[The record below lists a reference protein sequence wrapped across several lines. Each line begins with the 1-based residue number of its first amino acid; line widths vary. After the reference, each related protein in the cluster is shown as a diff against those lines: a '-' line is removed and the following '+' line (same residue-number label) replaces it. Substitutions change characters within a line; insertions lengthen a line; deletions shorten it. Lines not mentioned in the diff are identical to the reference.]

1 MNTREYTFQSLFGS
15 TFEFEDNS
23 ITLSRIE
30 IPIIQRDY
38 AQGRKNDEVKRIR
51 ERFLDALFQSIV
63 GNKHIT
69 LDFVYGDVSKDG
81 VLTPLDGQQR
91 LTTLFLLHW
100 YIAKKEDVGVNEYGF
115 LNCFSY
121 ATRFSSRD
129 FCQELVNYTPDFSNE
144 KLSDAIK
151 DQSWYPYEWKNDPTI
166 QSMMVMIDA
175 IHKKFDNHSGLWDS
189 LVINKIISFYFLP
202 LTEMG
207 LTDDLYIKMN
217 SRGKP
222 LTPFE
227 HFKAEF
233 EEIIKHIS
241 EDLSK
246 EINHKFD
253 IDWTDM
259 LFPFRGD
266 NNIIDDEFMR
276 YFHFISDIFAYKS
289 DIALERDEFKVAK
302 LLYSYIPNEIGID
315 EFEKNIIDKLLNNS
329 DKDFILKYYRRNI
342 ENTNYIIEN
351 QFDTTI
357 SNEIFNKLKSVGY
370 KNNKSEKNIL
380 YLIKSFDCWHK
391 LDILGFFGGIF
402 SKNAYQSGKVK
413 IYQDDLNIFKECLDN
428 YGEYSGRN
436 RRFPLNKILLLY
448 SIITYLQNKVT
459 ISDVQ
464 FRKRIRIIRNLI
476 WNSTDEIRDDRM
488 KTLLNESEIII
499 LSGEI
504 PISESGELGYNVRQK
519 EEERKKIEWLIDNEE
534 QEDELYHLEDH
545 TLLKGCVSIVDINNS
560 SNFKKFRLLFNN
572 CNKDFINRVLLTIGD
587 YSQFISW
594 RFQFGA
600 KYNESVW
607 YDLFHPTKQRSGF
620 EETFKILNNL
630 LTSLDESN
638 INDEFIEKYID
649 TYLENDETT
658 KDWSYYFIKYSPM
671 RKGNFG
677 MYYWKNVSERNYNVI
692 MMNTEKSIGGKNWN
706 VFLYTL
712 NQLPEFFGKLTLG
725 DYAYQ
730 GDKLK
735 IINTNYEIESK
746 NDKYVV
752 SQNELQIVYPILQI
766 EGIDT
771 EDRIEQGRQ
780 IINDLLKAEV
790 LNE

>member
-1 MNTREYTFQSLFGS
+1 MNTREFTFQSLFGS

-23 ITLSRIE
+23 ITLSKIE

-38 AQGRKNDEVKRIR
+38 AQGRMNDEVKRIR
-51 ERFLDALFQSIV
+51 ERFLDALFQAIV

-100 YIAKKEDVGVNEYGF
+100 YIAKKEDVEVKEYDF
-115 LNCFSY
+115 LNSFSY

-129 FCQELVNYTPDFSNE
+129 FCQELVKYSPDFSDE
-144 KLSDAIK
+144 KLSVAIK
-151 DQSWYPYEWKNDPTI
+151 DQAWYPYEWKNDPTI

-175 IHKKFDNHSGLWDS
+175 IHNKFDNHSGLWES
-189 LVINKIISFYFLP
+189 LVTNKIISFYFLP

-241 EDLSK
+241 EKLSK

-276 YFHFISDIFAYKS
+276 YFHFISDIITYKS
-289 DIALERDEFKVAK
+289 GLELERDEFKVAR
-302 LLYSYIPNEIGID
+302 LLYSNE
-315 EFEKNIIDKLLNNS
+315 NDKA
-329 DKDFILKYYRRNI
+329 KD
-342 ENTNYIIEN
+342 
-351 QFDTTI
+351 
-357 SNEIFNKLKSVGY
+357 
-370 KNNKSEKNIL
+370 NIL
-380 YLIKSFDCWHK
+380 YLINSFDCWHK
-391 LDILGFFGGIF
+391 LDILDFFEVIF

-436 RRFPLNKILLLY
+436 RRFPLNKMLLLY
-448 SIITYLQNKVT
+448 SIITYLQNKGT
-459 ISDVQ
+459 ISEAQ
-464 FRKRIRIIRNLI
+464 FHRRIRIIRNLI

-488 KTLLNESEIII
+488 KTLLNESETII

-519 EEERKKIEWLIDNEE
+519 EEERKKIEWLINNAEK
-534 QEDELYHLEDH
+534 EDELYHLEDH
-545 TLLKGCVSIVDINNS
+545 SLLKGCVSIVDLNNN

-572 CNKDFINRVLLTIGD
+572 CNKDLINKVLLTTGD

-600 KYNESVW
+600 RYNESVW
-607 YDLFHPTKQRSGF
+607 FDLFHPTKQRSGF
-620 EETFKILNNL
+620 EDTFMILNNL
-630 LTSLDESN
+630 LSTLDESN
-638 INDEFIEKYID
+638 INDEFIEKSID
-649 TYLENDETT
+649 TYLENKEIP
-658 KDWSYYFIKYSPM
+658 KDWSYYLVKYNSM
-671 RKGNFG
+671 RHGNFG
-677 MYYWKNVSERNYNVI
+677 MYYWKSLANRNYDVI

-706 VFLYTL
+706 IFLYAL
-712 NQLPEFFGKLTLG
+712 NQIPEFSGKLSLG

-735 IINTNYEIESK
+735 IKNTDYEIECQ

-752 SQNELQIVYPILQI
+752 SQNELQTDYPIQQI
-766 EGIDT
+766 EGIDK
-771 EDRIEQGRQ
+771 EDRIERGKQ
-780 IINDLLKAEV
+780 IIDDLLKAET
-790 LNE
+790 

>member
-23 ITLSRIE
+23 ITLSKIE

-100 YIAKKEDVGVNEYGF
+100 YIAKKENGGVKNYEF
-115 LNCFSY
+115 LNSFSY

-129 FCQELVNYTPDFSNE
+129 FCQELVKYSPDFSDE
-144 KLSDAIK
+144 KLSVAIK
-151 DQSWYPYEWKNDPTI
+151 DQAWYPYEWKNDPTI

-175 IHKKFDNHSGLWDS
+175 IHNKFDNHFGLWES
-189 LVINKIISFYFLP
+189 LVTNKIISFYFLP

-241 EDLSK
+241 EKLSK

-276 YFHFISDIFAYKS
+276 YFHFISDIITYKS
-289 DIALERDEFKVAK
+289 GLELERDEFKVAR
-302 LLYSYIPNEIGID
+302 LLYSNEND
-315 EFEKNIIDKLLNNS
+315 KAKDNIM
-329 DKDFILKYYRRNI
+329 
-342 ENTNYIIEN
+342 
-351 QFDTTI
+351 
-357 SNEIFNKLKSVGY
+357 
-370 KNNKSEKNIL
+370 
-380 YLIKSFDCWHK
+380 YLINSFDCWHK
-391 LDILGFFGGIF
+391 LDILNFFEDIF

-436 RRFPLNKILLLY
+436 RRFPLNKMLLLY
-448 SIITYLQNKVT
+448 SIITYLQNKES
-459 ISDVQ
+459 ISEAQ
-464 FRKRIRIIRNLI
+464 FHKRIRIIRNLI

-488 KTLLNESEIII
+488 KTLLNESETII

-519 EEERKKIEWLIDNEE
+519 EEERKKIEWLNDNAEKD
-534 QEDELYHLEDH
+534 DELYHLEDH
-545 TLLKGCVSIVDINNS
+545 SLLKGCVSIVDLNNS

-572 CNKDFINRVLLTIGD
+572 CNKDLINRILLTIGD

-594 RFQFGA
+594 RFQLGA
-600 KYNESVW
+600 RYNESVW
-607 YDLFHPTKQRSGF
+607 FDIFHPTKQRSGF
-620 EETFKILNNL
+620 EDTFKILNDLLSNL
-630 LTSLDESN
+630 EESN
-638 INDEFIEKYID
+638 INDEFIEKCID
-649 TYLENDETT
+649 AYLENKETP
-658 KDWSYYFIKYSPM
+658 KEWSYYFIKYNPM
-671 RKGNFG
+671 RQGNFG
-677 MYYWKNVSERNYNVI
+677 MYYWKSLANRNYDVI

-706 VFLYTL
+706 IFLYTL
-712 NQLPEFFGKLTLG
+712 NQLPEFSGKLSLG

-735 IINTNYEIESK
+735 IKSTDYEIECQ

-752 SQNELQIVYPILQI
+752 SQNELQTEYPIQQI
-766 EGIDT
+766 EGIDKV
-771 EDRIEQGRQ
+771 DRIERGKQ
-780 IINDLLKAEV
+780 IIYELLEQI
-790 LNE
+790 NN

>member
-1 MNTREYTFQSLFGS
+1 MNTREFTFQSLFGS

-23 ITLSRIE
+23 IILSKIE

-38 AQGRKNDEVKRIR
+38 AQGRKNDEVNRIR
-51 ERFLDALFQSIV
+51 QRFLDALFQSIV

-100 YIAKKEDVGVNEYGF
+100 YIAKKENVGEKNYDF
-115 LNCFSY
+115 LNSFSY

-129 FCQELVNYTPDFSNE
+129 FCQELVKYSPDFSDE
-144 KLSDAIK
+144 KLSVAIN
-151 DQSWYPYEWKNDPTI
+151 DQAWYPYEWKNDPTI

-175 IHKKFDNHSGLWDS
+175 IHNKFDNHSGLWES
-189 LVINKIISFYFLP
+189 LVTNKIISFYFLP

-241 EDLSK
+241 EKLSK

-266 NNIIDDEFMR
+266 NNVIDDEFMR
-276 YFHFISDIFAYKS
+276 YFHFISDIITYKS
-289 DIALERDEFKVAK
+289 GLELERDEFKVAR
-302 LLYSYIPNEIGID
+302 LLYSNEND
-315 EFEKNIIDKLLNNS
+315 KAKDNIM
-329 DKDFILKYYRRNI
+329 
-342 ENTNYIIEN
+342 
-351 QFDTTI
+351 
-357 SNEIFNKLKSVGY
+357 
-370 KNNKSEKNIL
+370 
-380 YLIKSFDCWHK
+380 YLINSFDCWYK
-391 LDILGFFGGIF
+391 LDILDFFEGIF
-402 SKNAYQSGKVK
+402 SKNSYQSGKVK

-436 RRFPLNKILLLY
+436 RRFPLNKMLLLY
-448 SIITYLQNKVT
+448 SIITYLQNKES
-459 ISDVQ
+459 ISEAQ

-488 KTLLNESEIII
+488 KTLLNESETII

-519 EEERKKIEWLIDNEE
+519 EEERKKIEWLIDNAEK
-534 QEDELYHLEDH
+534 EDELYHLEDH
-545 TLLKGCVSIVDINNS
+545 SLLKGCVSIVDLNSS

-572 CNKDFINRVLLTIGD
+572 CNKDLINRILLTIGD

-594 RFQFGA
+594 RFQLGA

-607 YDLFHPTKQRSGF
+607 FDIFHPTKQRSGF
-620 EETFKILNNL
+620 EDTFKILNNL
-630 LTSLDESN
+630 LSNLEESN
-638 INDEFIEKYID
+638 INDEFIEKCID
-649 TYLENDETT
+649 SYLENKETP
-658 KDWSYYFIKYSPM
+658 KEWSYYFIKYNPM
-671 RKGNFG
+671 RQGNFG
-677 MYYWKNVSERNYNVI
+677 MYYWKSLANRNYDVI

-706 VFLYTL
+706 IFLYTL
-712 NQLPEFFGKLTLG
+712 NQLPEFSGKLSLG

-735 IINTNYEIESK
+735 IKSIDYEIECQ

-752 SQNELQIVYPILQI
+752 SQNELQTEYPIQQI
-766 EGIDT
+766 EGIDI
-771 EDRIEQGRQ
+771 EDRIERGKQ
-780 IINDLLKAEV
+780 IINDLLKAEA
-790 LNE
+790 

>member
-15 TFEFEDNS
+15 TFEFEGNGIILDK
-23 ITLSRIE
+23 IE
-30 IPIIQRDY
+30 IPVIQRDY
-38 AQGRKNDEVKRIR
+38 AQGRTNEEVKRIR
-51 ERFLDALFQSIV
+51 ERFLDALFQAIV
-63 GNKHIT
+63 GNSHIT
-69 LDFVYGDVSKDG
+69 LDFVYGDVSNDG

-100 YIAKKEDVGVNEYGF
+100 YIAKKEDVDIAEYNF
-115 LNCFSY
+115 LNFFSY

-129 FCQELVNYTPDFSNE
+129 FCLELVKYSPDFSA
-144 KLSDAIK
+144 KKISVAIK
-151 DQSWYPYEWKNDPTI
+151 DQAWYPYEWKNDPTI
-166 QSMMVMIDA
+166 QSMLVMIDA
-175 IHKKFDNHSGLWDS
+175 IHKKFDRQSGLWES
-189 LVINKIISFYFLP
+189 LVTNKIISFYFLP

-241 EDLSK
+241 ENLSK

-266 NNIIDDEFMR
+266 NNIIDDEFMH
-276 YFHFISDIFAYKS
+276 YFHFISDIISYKS
-289 DIALERDEFKVAK
+289 GLDFERDEFKIAR
-302 LLYSYIPNEIGID
+302 LLYSNE
-315 EFEKNIIDKLLNNS
+315 NDKA
-329 DKDFILKYYRRNI
+329 KD
-342 ENTNYIIEN
+342 
-351 QFDTTI
+351 
-357 SNEIFNKLKSVGY
+357 
-370 KNNKSEKNIL
+370 NIL
-380 YLIKSFDCWHK
+380 YLISSFDCWHK
-391 LDILGFFGGIF
+391 LGILDFFEGIF
-402 SKNAYQSGKVK
+402 AKNAYQRGKVK
-413 IYQDDLNIFKECLDN
+413 IYQDDLNVFKECLDN

-448 SIITYLQNKVT
+448 SIITYLQNKET
-459 ISDVQ
+459 ISEVQ

-488 KTLLNESEIII
+488 KTLLNESETII
-499 LSGEI
+499 LYGEI

-519 EEERKKIEWLIDNEE
+519 EEERKKIEWLIDNSEK
-534 QEDELYHLEDH
+534 EDELYHLEDH
-545 TLLKGCVSIVDINNS
+545 SLLKGCISIVDLNNS

-572 CNKDFINRVLLTIGD
+572 CNKDLINRTLLTIGD

-594 RFQFGA
+594 RFQLGA
-600 KYNESVW
+600 RYNESVW
-607 YDLFHPTKQRSGF
+607 FDLFHPTKQRQFFDGTF
-620 EETFKILNNL
+620 EILNNL
-630 LTSLDESN
+630 LSSLDESN
-638 INDEFIEKYID
+638 INDEFIGKWIDIYI
-649 TYLENDETT
+649 ENEETP
-658 KDWSYYFIKYSPM
+658 KDWIYYFVKYDPM
-671 RKGNFG
+671 RQGNFG
-677 MYYWKNVSERNYNVI
+677 MYYWRNLANRKYNVI

-712 NQLPEFFGKLTLG
+712 NQLPEFAGKLSLG

-735 IINTNYEIESK
+735 IKNTDYEIECL

-752 SQNELQIVYPILQI
+752 SQNELQTEYPIQQN
-766 EGIDT
+766 EGIDI
-771 EDRIEQGRQ
+771 EDRIDRGKQ
-780 IINDLLKAEV
+780 IINDLLISK
-790 LNE
+790 

>member
-15 TFEFEDNS
+15 TFDFEEDS
-23 ITLSRIE
+23 IMLSKIE

-38 AQGRKNDEVKRIR
+38 AQGRKNDEVNRIR
-51 ERFLDALFQSIV
+51 ERFLDALFQAIV
-63 GNKHIT
+63 GKNHIT

-100 YIAKKEDVGVNEYGF
+100 YIAKKENVEMKEYDF
-115 LNCFSY
+115 LNNFSY

-129 FCQELVNYTPDFSNE
+129 FCQELIKYSPNFNDEKFSV
-144 KLSDAIK
+144 AIK
-151 DQSWYPYEWKNDPTI
+151 DQAWYPYEWKNDPTI
-166 QSMMVMIDA
+166 QSILVMLDA
-175 IHKKFDNHSGLWDS
+175 IHKKFDSQSGLWES
-189 LVINKIISFYFLP
+189 LVTDKIISFYFLP
-202 LTEMG
+202 LSEMG

-276 YFHFISDIFAYKS
+276 YFHFISDIITYKS
-289 DIALERDEFKVAK
+289 GLELERDEFKVAR
-302 LLYSYIPNEIGID
+302 LLYSNE
-315 EFEKNIIDKLLNNS
+315 NDKA
-329 DKDFILKYYRRNI
+329 KD
-342 ENTNYIIEN
+342 
-351 QFDTTI
+351 
-357 SNEIFNKLKSVGY
+357 
-370 KNNKSEKNIL
+370 NIL
-380 YLIKSFDCWHK
+380 YLISSFNCWHR
-391 LDILGFFGGIF
+391 LNILGFFGYIF
-402 SKNAYQSGKVK
+402 AKNEYQSGKVK

-436 RRFPLNKILLLY
+436 RKFPLNKMLLLY
-448 SIITYLQNKVT
+448 SIITYLQNKES
-459 ISDVQ
+459 ISEAQ
-464 FRKRIRIIRNLI
+464 FCRRVRIIRNLI

-488 KTLLNESEIII
+488 KTLLNESETII

-504 PISESGELGYNVRQK
+504 PISESGEFGYNVRQK
-519 EEERKKIEWLIDNEE
+519 EEERKKIEWLVDNAEN
-534 QEDELYHLEDH
+534 EDELYHLEDH
-545 TLLKGCVSIVDINNS
+545 SLLKGCISIVDLNNS

-572 CNKDFINRVLLTIGD
+572 CNKDLISRVLLTIGD

-594 RFQFGA
+594 RYQFGA
-600 KYNESVW
+600 RCNESVW
-607 YDLFHPTKQRSGF
+607 FNLFHPTKQRSGF
-620 EETFKILNNL
+620 EATFKIINSL
-630 LTSLDESN
+630 LSTLDESN
-638 INDEFIEKYID
+638 INDEYLGKYID
-649 TYLENDETT
+649 TYLDNKETP
-658 KDWSYYFIKYSPM
+658 KNWSYYFVKYNPM
-671 RKGNFG
+671 RQGNFG
-677 MYYWKNVSERNYNVI
+677 MYYWTSLADRNYNVI

-712 NQLPEFFGKLTLG
+712 SQLPEFVGKLSLG

-735 IINTNYEIESK
+735 INNTDYEIECQ

-752 SQNELQIVYPILQI
+752 FQNELQTEYAIRQN
-766 EGIDT
+766 EGVDI
-771 EDRIEQGRQ
+771 EDRIERGKQ
-780 IINDLLKAEV
+780 IINGLLNAK
-790 LNE
+790 